1 MKLDAQQKWSSTLG
15 DVIGL
20 TEHFSS
26 CLLQVPFALTFLLH
40 PHVVWAL
47 LLPPAIL
54 LGGGLQLHGEGVGP
68 LLCCRTGEIVRS
80 LVLWVDGVVRDF
92 TVEYL

>member
-1 MKLDAQQKWSSTLG
+1 MKLDTQQKWSSTLAG
-15 DVIGL
+15 GIGL

-26 CLLQVPFALTFLLH
+26 CLLQVPFALTFIH
-40 PHVVWAL
+40 PHVVCAL

-68 LLCCRTGEIVRS
+68 LLCC
-80 LVLWVDGVVRDF
+80 
-92 TVEYL
+92 